1 MDSTQWIAENLAPA
15 AGMAAVFLAAVI
27 FHLGR
32 LLGAARAS
40 GISSLLSELKLEK
53 HKLSA
58 VFTGSR
64 EGIVLLDSQWRI
76 LLMNPA
82 ACQFLGRGD
91 GPSTAPLTLPQAIT
105 GFTCRPPLEELL
117 ARQGRSDA
125 LELRRIGSKP
135 LLLAGTLDRVQ
146 SDTRLGGYLLVFR
159 DATAEKREE
168 VLARGVLA
176 MISHKI
182 KTPLTVSL
190 GYQQLLLKDAAGL
203 NPFQR
208 KALSAMAAQQERLGR
223 LIDKLLFFASI
234 QNPDTFV
241 LRKAPC
247 RLKTVVEET
256 LASLKDILRS
266 RPSRVSWNPALFDLL
281 PPIPADPGLLREA
294 LRHLIENAVKF
305 NPRERLIEIAA
316 ILHGSCLEL
325 SVKDNGPGIPPEERG
340 RLFSEFHQIEES
352 FTGQTEGLGLGLAF
366 VKRVAEAHAGHAG
379 VRTAPGRGSEFYLTL
394 PLTAR
399 PSNLTALT
407 A

>member
-1 MDSTQWIAENLAPA
+1 MDSAQWIAENFAPA
-15 AGMAAVFLAAVI
+15 AGMAAVLLAAAI

-32 LLGAARAS
+32 LQGAARAS

-53 HKLSA
+53 HKLST

-64 EGIVLLDSQWRI
+64 EGIILLDSRWRI

-82 ACQFLGRGD
+82 ASQFLGRGD
-91 GPSTAPLTLPQAIT
+91 GPTTEPLTLPQAFV

-117 ARQGRSDA
+117 ARQGRSNA
-125 LELRRIGSKP
+125 LELRRISSKP
-135 LLLAGTLDRVQ
+135 LFLAGTLDRVQ
-146 SDTRLGGYLLVFR
+146 SDTRVGGYLLVFR
-159 DATAEKREE
+159 DATAEKKEE
-168 VLARGVLA
+168 VLARGVLS

-190 GYQQLLLKDAAGL
+190 GYQQILLRDASGL
-203 NPFQR
+203 SPFQR
-208 KALSAMAAQQERLGR
+208 RALSAMAAQQERLGH
-223 LIDKLLFFASI
+223 LIDRLLFFASI

-241 LRKAPC
+241 LRKTPC
-247 RLKTVVEET
+247 RLKTVMEET
-256 LASLKDILRS
+256 LASLKDTLRN
-266 RPSRVSWNPALFDLL
+266 RPSRVRWNPALFELL
-281 PPIPADPGLLREA
+281 PSIPADPGLLREA

-325 SVKDNGPGIPPEERG
+325 SVKDNGPGIPPEERA
-340 RLFSEFHQIEES
+340 RLFSKFHQIEES

-366 VKRVAEAHAGHAG
+366 VKRVAEAHAGHVG
-379 VRTAPGRGSEFYLTL
+379 VRSSPGRGSEFFLTL
-394 PLTAR
+394 PLTPR
-399 PSNLTALT
+399 PSNMTALT